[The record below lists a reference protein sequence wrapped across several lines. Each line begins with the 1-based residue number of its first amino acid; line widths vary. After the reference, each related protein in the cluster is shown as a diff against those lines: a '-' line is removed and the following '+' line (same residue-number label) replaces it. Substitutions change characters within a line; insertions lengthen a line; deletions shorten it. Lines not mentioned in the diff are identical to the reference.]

1 MPKNKK
7 RRTFSSSNNN
17 NTNSATVKKLI
28 FSGTISSILF
38 FILMILLAFITMK
51 ATVSDSMQN
60 ILVFLFAAA
69 SPLTGA
75 FLTFKKENTKGI
87 ILGASS
93 AAVCII
99 ITCIVLISILHTLGL
114 KTLLM
119 SALMLIGGI
128 SGGILAVNK

>member
-7 RRTFSSSNNN
+7 SRNYSFNN

-38 FILMILLAFITMK
+38 FIMMILLAFITMK
-51 ATVSDSMQN
+51 ATISDSMQN

-93 AAVCII
+93 ATVCII

-119 SALMLIGGI
+119 SALMLVGGI

>member
-7 RRTFSSSNNN
+7 SRNYSFNN

-69 SPLTGA
+69 SPLIGA

-119 SALMLIGGI
+119 SALMLVGGI
-128 SGGILAVNK
+128 SGGIIAVNK